1 MSFVDRVQVI
11 LKAGDGGNGIVS
23 FRREKFVDK
32 GGPDGG
38 DGGDGGDVVLV
49 ASRNQNTLA
58 AFRYQKLV
66 KAGSGKPGTER
77 KRHGKSADSLEVPV
91 PVGTVVLSEEGEV
104 LADLTQDGQ
113 RVLIAKGGKGGF
125 GNAHFKSSTRQAPQ
139 VAEKGEKGQQIDAVL
154 ELKMIADVGIV
165 GLPNAGKST
174 LLSVISNA
182 KPEIANYPFTTLTP
196 NLGIV
201 DIDPSEIVRS
211 RGISRGR
218 SRGTPPQADGGAG
231 STGIDK
237 KTSLLFAD
245 IPGLIEGA
253 STGKGLGDEFL
264 RHTERTSVLIHL
276 IDAYSENISEGYK
289 TILKELA
296 DYKTDLSKKPQVVA
310 LTKIEGIDKKRI
322 EKHVAALKKIVPH
335 GTPVLAI
342 SSPSGEGIKELL
354 RVIQKRVLA
363 ENKKAA
369 KEAEAM
375 DELPVI
381 GLRGDDESWQVAKA
395 GNKFLVTG
403 KKIERFASRTDF
415 NDYYGLQRLRDIM
428 GKMGITAELGRQG
441 IKSGQALIIGQ
452 PEIGQIE
459 Y

>member
-1 MSFVDRVQVI
+1 MYPIDMSFVDRVQVT

-38 DGGDGGDVVLV
+38 DGGDGGDVVLI

-66 KAGSGKPGTER
+66 KASNGKPGTER

-91 PVGTVVLSEEGEV
+91 PVGTVVLSEESEI

-139 VAEKGEKGQQIDAVL
+139 VAEKGEKGQQIDGIL

-196 NLGIV
+196 NLGVV
-201 DIDPSEIVRS
+201 DIYN
-211 RGISRGR
+211 
-218 SRGTPPQADGGAG
+218 
-231 STGIDK
+231 

-253 STGKGLGDEFL
+253 SVGRGLGDEFL
-264 RHTERTSVLIHL
+264 RHIERTSVLIHL
-276 IDAYSENISEGYK
+276 IDAYSENTSEAYK

-296 DYKTDLSKKPQVVA
+296 DYKVDLSKKPQVVA
-310 LTKIEGIDKKRI
+310 LTKIEGIEKKQI
-322 EKHVAALKKIVPH
+322 KKHLAVLKKIAPR

-354 RVIQKRVLA
+354 RVIQKRVLT

-369 KEAEAM
+369 KEAELAE
-375 DELPVI
+375 ELPVI
-381 GLRGDDESWQVAKA
+381 GLRGDDESWQVAKN

-403 KKIERFASRTDF
+403 KKIERFANRTDF

-428 GKMGITAELGRQG
+428 GKMGIMKELERQG
-441 IKSGQALIIGQ
+441 IEPGQKIIIGQ
-452 PEIGQIE
+452 PAIGQIE